1 MVQGKRRRPKYSLTG
16 SMFKRQPV
24 QKFSSIGPLDR
35 DKSPN
40 KWWCR
45 VCRVEL
51 SLMSRGSLELISQYR
66 SDSHLIKEHRIRME
80 VPGMPLFD
88 KDEKK
93 MLGVTL
99 QDGKKKARDMYPI
112 SPQLDSL
119 RLFIGQE
126 SVSDFS
132 AATSPTDKLFS
143 QISILE
149 FGLRHEGSVSTLTG
163 MYEELVRLT
172 SSDRLSV
179 QNWSQQRLF
188 VSIPLYFIISH

>member
-1 MVQGKRRRPKYSLTG
+1 MVQGKRRRPKVSLTG
-16 SMFKRQPV
+16 SMFKQQPV
-24 QKFSSIGPLDR
+24 PKFSSTGPLDR

-40 KWWCR
+40 KLWCR

-51 SLMSRGSLELISQYR
+51 SLMSRGSSELIFQYQ

-88 KDEKK
+88 QDEKK

-112 SPQLDSL
+112 STQLDSL
-119 RLFIGQE
+119 RPFIGQE
-126 SVSDFS
+126 SVPDFS
-132 AATSPTDKLFS
+132 AATSTTEKLFS
-143 QISILE
+143 QISTLE
-149 FGLRHEGSVSTLTG
+149 CGLRHEGSVSRLTG
-163 MYEELVRLT
+163 MYEELVQLT

-179 QNWSQQRLF
+179 QNWSQQQLF
-188 VSIPLYFIISH
+188 VSTPLYFIISH